1 MVLQK
6 YEKFSVHGHEIE
18 NLCLYLF
25 SNKDH
30 ITMKIIKT
38 VAVTFISVTAA
49 LLVTFS
55 CSDGSKWEGTEFS
68 KYYEGLPFEMGLVS
82 RPAIPSTEAVLTDFG
97 GNGNGT
103 FLNTEAFAS
112 AVDWLSER
120 GGGHLIVPEG
130 VWMTGPIELKS
141 GIDLHVTRGAVILFD
156 GDRDLY
162 PIIETS
168 FEGLDTWRCESPI
181 HAEGA
186 ENVSITGGG
195 VIDGNGHL
203 WRAVKKSKLTSSQW
217 KEQIA
222 SGGILNE
229 AEDCWYPSE
238 GFLKA
243 EMISDMNTPP
253 KGLSMAELE
262 EIKDFLRPVMISFR
276 NCRNVLLEGC
286 TFQNSPAW
294 NIHPLMCENV
304 IVKDVTVKNPSYAQ
318 NGDGIDVESCTNTLI
333 VDSYFDVGDDGICVK
348 SGKDEDG
355 RKRAIPT
362 KGLIVDGCT
371 VYHGHGGFVVGSE
384 MSGGVED
391 VKVSDCRFLGTDVG
405 LRFKSKR
412 DRGGVVKNI
421 HISGIT
427 LTDIVTETILFD
439 LHYGGKSAVEA
450 LADGT
455 PAEAE
460 QVFTAD
466 ETTPS
471 FRDIFISGIVCN
483 GAGRAMYFNGLPEMP
498 VRNIN
503 ISDCTINSRKGMEI
517 CWSEDITLDN
527 VTVVPETGEPLIT
540 ANVTNLS
547 IL

>member
-55 CSDGSKWEGTEFS
+55 CSDGSKWKGTEFS

-141 GIDLHVTRGAVILFD
+141 GIDLHVTHGAVILFD

-243 EMISDMNTPP
+243 ERISDMNTPP

-276 NCRNVLLEGC
+276 NCRNVLLEDC

-391 VKVSDCRFLGTDVG
+391 VKVSNCRFLGTDVG

-412 DRGGVVKNI
+412 GRGGVVKNI

-427 LTDIVTETILFD
+427 MTDIVTETVLFD

-455 PAEAE
+455 PVETE
-460 QVFTAD
+460 PIFTAD
-466 ETTPS
+466 VTTPS
-471 FRDIFISGIVCN
+471 FRDIFISDIVCN
-483 GAGRAMYFNGLPEMP
+483 GAGRAMYFNGIPEMP

>member
-82 RPAIPSTEAVLTDFG
+82 RPEIPSTEAVLTDFG

-141 GIDLHVTRGAVILFD
+141 GIDLHVTSGAVILFD
-156 GDRDLY
+156 GDRNLY

-229 AEDCWYPSE
+229 TEDCWYPSE

-412 DRGGVVKNI
+412 GRGGVVKNI
-421 HISGIT
+421 HISDIT
-427 LTDIVTETILFD
+427 MTDIVTETVLFD